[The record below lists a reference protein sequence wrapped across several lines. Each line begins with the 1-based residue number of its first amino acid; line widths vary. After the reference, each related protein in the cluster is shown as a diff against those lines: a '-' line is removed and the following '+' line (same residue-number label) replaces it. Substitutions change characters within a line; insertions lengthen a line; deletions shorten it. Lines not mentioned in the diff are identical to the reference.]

1 MFTFFRR
8 EPAAGSAAAAD
19 PAAAANGPDIDIER
33 VLGNIA
39 HQASGLGKESA
50 DLNGLIEDLAAMSG
64 RQAATFKTLADEIDA
79 MVQANRVISDVTRAS
94 HASVRRARQTVEH
107 VGQGV
112 AGVTDTLAQVATA
125 ASEITQIALQTRLV
139 AFNALVE
146 AKRAGDAGRGFGV
159 VAEAVKDLAT
169 RVEQSSNLITGTIK
183 QLDLRIR
190 ELAHDIASREE
201 APQGA
206 ARGDSFH
213 AAVSEV
219 ERGVDDIAAAAQKNL
234 EGCAGV
240 IASVRGLS
248 QQVAG
253 SSAELQNARK
263 KTEGFLS
270 LSEQLI
276 EMAAESGIQT
286 EDTPFIEAAV
296 ALAQQVGRL
305 FGQAID
311 DAAITT
317 ADLFDGNYALIR
329 GSNPEQFITRFTAF
343 CDRTLAEILERTL
356 HWSPKIGFGVVTDLQ
371 GYVPTHNRKYS
382 RPQGPD
388 QIWNL
393 AHCRNRRIYNGRTE
407 MAAIRSQRKFLL
419 QTYRRDMGGGNFVVM
434 KHLSVPIF
442 VAGKQWGAVRIG
454 YQF

>member
-8 EPAAGSAAAAD
+8 DLAAGPAVAPQATAAM
-19 PAAAANGPDIDIER
+19 PDIEQI
-33 VLGNIA
+33 LGGIA

-50 DLNGLIEDLAAMSG
+50 DLNGMIEDLAAMSG
-64 RQAATFKTLADEIDA
+64 RQAATFKTLAQEIDA
-79 MVQANRVISDVTRAS
+79 MVQANRAISDVTKAS
-94 HASVRRARQTVEH
+94 NASVLRARQTVEN

-146 AKRAGDAGRGFGV
+146 ARRAGDAGRGFGV

-169 RVEQSSNLITGTIK
+169 RVEQSSSLITSTVK
-183 QLDLRIR
+183 QLDVRIR
-190 ELAHDIASREE
+190 DLARDIASKED
-201 APQGA
+201 AQPDSG
-206 ARGDSFH
+206 RGDSFH
-213 AAVSEV
+213 AAVAEV

-263 KTEGFLS
+263 KTEGFLA
-270 LSEQLI
+270 LSEELI

-286 EDTPFIEAAV
+286 EDTPFIESAL
-296 ALAQQVGRL
+296 ALAQQVGQL
-305 FGQAID
+305 FEQALD

-317 ADLFDGNYALIR
+317 ADLFDDKYQLIR
-329 GSNPEQFITRFTAF
+329 GSNPEQFTTRFTAF
-343 CDRTLAEILERTL
+343 CDRTLAEMLEQTL
-356 HWSPKIGFGVVTDLQ
+356 HWSPKISFGVVTDMQ
-371 GYVPTHNRKYS
+371 GYVPTHNQKYS
-382 RPQGPD
+382 RAQGPD
-388 QIWNL
+388 VVWNL

-407 MAAIRSQRKFLL
+407 MAAIHSQRKFLL
-419 QTYRRDMGGGNFVVM
+419 QTYRRDMGGANFVVM
-434 KHLSVPIF
+434 KHLSVPVF
-442 VAGKQWGAVRIG
+442 VAGRQWGAVRIG

>member
-8 EPAAGSAAAAD
+8 DPAAGPAVAPQATAAM
-19 PAAAANGPDIDIER
+19 PDIEQI
-33 VLGNIA
+33 LGGIA

-50 DLNGLIEDLAAMSG
+50 DLNGMIEDLAAMSG
-64 RQAATFKTLADEIDA
+64 RQAATFTTLVQEIDA
-79 MVQANRVISDVTRAS
+79 MVQANRAISDVTKAS
-94 HASVRRARQTVEH
+94 NASVLRARQTVEN

-146 AKRAGDAGRGFGV
+146 ARRAGDAGRGFGV

-169 RVEQSSNLITGTIK
+169 RVEQSSSLITSTVK
-183 QLDLRIR
+183 QLDVRIR
-190 ELAHDIASREE
+190 DLARDIASKED
-201 APQGA
+201 AQPDSG
-206 ARGDSFH
+206 RGDSFH
-213 AAVSEV
+213 AAVAEV

-263 KTEGFLS
+263 KTEGFLA
-270 LSEQLI
+270 LSEELI

-286 EDTPFIEAAV
+286 EDTPFIESAL
-296 ALAQQVGRL
+296 ALAQQVGQL
-305 FGQAID
+305 FAQALD
-311 DAAITT
+311 EAAITT
-317 ADLFDGNYALIR
+317 ADLFDDKYQLIR
-329 GSNPEQFITRFTAF
+329 GSNPEQFTTRFTAF
-343 CDRTLAEILERTL
+343 CDRTLAEMLEQTL
-356 HWSPKIGFGVVTDLQ
+356 HWSPKISFGVVTDMQ

-382 RPQGPD
+382 R
-388 QIWNL
+388 
-393 AHCRNRRIYNGRTE
+393 A
-407 MAAIRSQRKFLL
+407 
-419 QTYRRDMGGGNFVVM
+419 
-434 KHLSVPIF
+434 
-442 VAGKQWGAVRIG
+442 
-454 YQF
+454 